1 MLYFQIIQNGRKRET
16 SWHVGNSS
24 PNIFDN
30 EYEEDEIVIVDCY
43 ADGHELE
50 HIVKNFVNLPRQEN
64 KTSCVWRGV
73 FAEFLWD
80 NL

>member
-16 SWHVGNSS
+16 SWHVGDIS
-24 PNIFDN
+24 PNKFDN
-30 EYEEDEIVIVDCY
+30 EDKIVIIDCY

-50 HIVKNFVNLPRQEN
+50 HIVKNFVNLPIPRQEN
-64 KTSCVWRGV
+64 KRSCIWRGT
-73 FAEFLWD
+73 FAEFIWD